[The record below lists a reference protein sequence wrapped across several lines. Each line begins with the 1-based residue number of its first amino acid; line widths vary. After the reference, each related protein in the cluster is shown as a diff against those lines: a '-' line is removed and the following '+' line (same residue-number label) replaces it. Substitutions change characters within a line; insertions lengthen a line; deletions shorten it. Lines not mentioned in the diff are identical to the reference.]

1 MLEDQRDCTLQS
13 VAIHADDAGQARAVA
28 ERLADRF
35 AFSVIHGAKGEPL
48 QVLASTPLLPSAPK
62 SLLIPLIIGA
72 SIIFNT
78 MLSSIAE
85 RRREVYIYTSL
96 GLAPIHVGF
105 LFLAEAMTYG
115 LMGSVFGYV
124 VGQGAATAL
133 DALGWLG
140 GMTLNYSGSQA
151 IMIMFMVLV
160 VVMVAAL
167 IPAYLA
173 GRMAA
178 PSNKRTWAVPEPVD
192 GVIRD
197 TLPFT
202 VNAKTANGV
211 AAYLLEYLD
220 AHAEGSI
227 GHFSTD
233 KLTTFRKSVQGLEA
247 MGIEGTVWLAPYDLG
262 VRQEVRLTIEP
273 ADGEDI
279 YGIHIELRRASGSV
293 RAWHRL
299 NRVFLGDLRRQLLGW
314 RRLEPG
320 RILEFLAQGRG
331 SLAAM
336 PWVGQAET
344 AGL

>member
-1 MLEDQRDCTLQS
+1 
-13 VAIHADDAGQARAVA
+13 
-28 ERLADRF
+28 
-35 AFSVIHGAKGEPL
+35 
-48 QVLASTPLLPSAPK
+48 
-62 SLLIPLIIGA
+62 
-72 SIIFNT
+72 
-78 MLSSIAE
+78 
-85 RRREVYIYTSL
+85 
-96 GLAPIHVGF
+96 
-105 LFLAEAMTYG
+105 MTYG

-124 VGQGAATAL
+124 VGQAVAAAL

-140 GMTLNYSGSQA
+140 GMTLNYSGSHA
-151 IMIMFMVLV
+151 IMIIFMVLV
-160 VVMVAAL
+160 VVMIAAL

-178 PSNKRTWAVPEPVD
+178 PSNKRTWAVPKPVN
-192 GVIRD
+192 GVIHD

-227 GHFSTD
+227 GRFSTD
-233 KLTTFRKSVQGLEA
+233 KLTTFRKSVEGLEA

-273 ADGEDI
+273 TDLEDI

-293 RAWHRL
+293 GAWHRL

-314 RRLEPG
+314 RRLEPE
-320 RILEFLAQGRG
+320 RILAFLAQGRE
-331 SLAAM
+331 SLDAM
-336 PWVGQAET
+336 PWVGHAEP
-344 AGL
+344 AGS